1 METKKL
7 RLLGRAR
14 GFTLMELMVVVAI
27 LGVLM
32 AIVAPA
38 VTGTKSASLES
49 QTKSD
54 ADATQKATD
63 NFNNKSIKSGAFPE
77 IALSYTT
84 GDTNLYEDVYAV
96 GDGGGA
102 DVTLLD
108 KNGLAKGTGETLATT
123 IIKSGGTATVAK
135 RMVIDFSATTDIYDA
150 NGSVKTA
157 IFVPD
162 FLMKS
167 PTSIIL
173 KGDETKALGDVA
185 NTYEE
190 FLWLYQVN
198 SPGSVQESRNV
209 EIYRMTKA
217 TFTLGVPT
225 ALEYT
230 QIY

>member
-1 METKKL
+1 M
-7 RLLGRAR
+7 GRINKGSK

-54 ADATQKATD
+54 ADAVQKATD

-77 IALSYTT
+77 LALSVT
-84 GDTNLYEDVYAV
+84 GATNPYADVYAV
-96 GDGGGA
+96 GTAGA
-102 DVTLLD
+102 GVTLLD
-108 KNGLAKGTGETLATT
+108 KNGSAKGTGETLATVIT
-123 IIKSGGTATVAK
+123 KSGSAATVAK

-167 PTSIIL
+167 PSSIPL
-173 KGDETKALGDVA
+173 KGDETKALGDTG

-198 SPGSVQESRNV
+198 SPGSIQESRNV

-217 TFTLGVPT
+217 TIAGTPAAVT